1 MPRFAANL
9 SMLFNELPFLDR
21 LEAAAKAGFRAVEY
35 MSPYEYDPAEL
46 HARLDALG
54 LEQVLFNLPAGDWA
68 KGDRGIACDPARAD
82 EFRDSVATAIRYAQA
97 LSCPR
102 LNCLAGIAPTHADA
116 ATVRATFV
124 GNLRYAAIEFAKAKL
139 TLLIEAINFYDIPG
153 FWLNRSAQAIAV
165 MDEVGADNLKFQY
178 DIYHMQ
184 RMEGELATTIE
195 RLLPRIGHFQLAD
208 NPGRHEPGT
217 GEINYAFLFAHIDRI
232 GYDGWIGCE
241 YKPAGET
248 SAGLSWM
255 DPWR

>member
-9 SMLFNELPFLDR
+9 TMLYNELPFLDR
-21 LEAAAKAGFRAVEY
+21 LEAATKAGFRAVEY